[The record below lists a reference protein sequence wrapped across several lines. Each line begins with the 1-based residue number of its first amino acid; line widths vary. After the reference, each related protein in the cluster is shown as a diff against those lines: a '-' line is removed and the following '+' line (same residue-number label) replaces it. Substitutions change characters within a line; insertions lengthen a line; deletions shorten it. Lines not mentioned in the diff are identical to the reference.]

1 MRWYAQ
7 CVECVDTDRQ
17 HMVGGLFYELVM
29 VSECLENKKRI
40 VNTYFLLH

>member
-1 MRWYAQ
+1 MVCTVCRN
-7 CVECVDTDRQ
+7 VLTKDDIVVDTDRQ

-40 VNTYFLLH
+40 V